1 MVSVNCL
8 NSFDDIVHNWDAVLS
23 LSKIKSPFLTY
34 QWQSSWWQEFGA
46 KQGLSILEIESGQQ
60 IIGIASLRYENGD
73 LTLVGDQD
81 LCDHNDFLISE
92 GNEFAFYTALLDY
105 LENCEWNNLILYS
118 LTDGSPTLELFPE
131 LAKDKGYDVE
141 IRLQD
146 VSPGAVLPVNWDEYL
161 SSLSKK
167 HRHELKRKLRRLESQ
182 ESIRWYSIDDLR
194 DIEDGMDHF
203 FRLLKMSK
211 DTKYKFLTPERER
224 FFRSIGKNLGGIG
237 LVKLFF
243 MEIEGERVASAL
255 CFDYDS
261 KRFLYNSGFNPE
273 YGYYSVGLLLK
284 ALSLKSAI
292 EDNKTYY
299 DFLRGD
305 EPYKYHL
312 GGVDQHLFNMVI
324 TRP

>member
-1 MVSVNCL
+1 MISVNCL
-8 NSFDDIVHNWDAVLS
+8 NSFDDIVNKWNLILS
-23 LSKIKSPFLTY
+23 SSKIKSPFITY

-46 KQGLSILEIESGQQ
+46 TQRLSILEIESEHE
-60 IIGIASLRYENGD
+60 IIGIAPLRYENKNLTFIGD
-73 LTLVGDQD
+73 ED
-81 LCDHNDFLISE
+81 LCDHSDFLISQ
-92 GNEFAFYTALLDY
+92 GNEVAFYIALMDH
-105 LENCEWNNLILYS
+105 LEQCEWNNLVLYS
-118 LTDGSPTLELFPE
+118 LRDDSPTLELLPKI
-131 LAKDKGYDVE
+131 AKDKGYDVD
-141 IRLQD
+141 INLQD
-146 VSPGAVLPVNWDEYL
+146 VNPGVVLPVSWDEYV

-182 ESIRWYSIDDLR
+182 EDMRWYAVDDVR
-194 DIEDGMDHF
+194 DIEKDMGHF

-211 DTKYKFLTPERER
+211 DTKYKFLTEDREK
-224 FFRSIGKNLGGIG
+224 FFRLVGTNLGEIG

-243 MEIEGERVASAL
+243 MEIEGERVASIL

-273 YGYYSVGLLLK
+273 YGYFSVGLLLK
-284 ALSLKSAI
+284 AMSLKSAI
-292 EDNKTYY
+292 EDKKTYY

-312 GGVDQHLFNMVI
+312 GGIDQHLFKMVI